1 MSSRKTRLEIPL
13 AHIESRVLA
22 TCFIGGGIVF
32 DLFALYVLNL
42 DQAVAGSMIFL
53 MGIPIFLTVLGLC
66 VLAVS
71 KRQANRQLSDEHKA
85 VLADFIRESPNA
97 HQYVQVNSV
106 EQMNYRSFESLIP
119 EIERLVIKDKVDEL
133 SRFKNRNK

>member
-1 MSSRKTRLEIPL
+1 MSSRKNRLEIPL

-22 TCFIGGGIVF
+22 ICFIGGGSVF
-32 DLFALYVLNL
+32 GLFALYALNL
-42 DQAVAGSMIFL
+42 DQAVAGPMIF
-53 MGIPIFLTVLGLC
+53 ILGLPVFLVILGLG
-66 VLAVS
+66 VLAAS

-85 VLADFIRESPNA
+85 ILADFIRESPNA
-97 HQYVQVNSV
+97 LQYVQVNSV
-106 EQMNYRSFESLIP
+106 EQMNYRSFELVIP